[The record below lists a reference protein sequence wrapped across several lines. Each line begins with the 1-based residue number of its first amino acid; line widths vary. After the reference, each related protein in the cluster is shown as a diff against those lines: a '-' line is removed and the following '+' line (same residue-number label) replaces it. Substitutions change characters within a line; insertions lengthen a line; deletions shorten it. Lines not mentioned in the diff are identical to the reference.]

1 MKLQF
6 PTRGAVLFSN
16 ANPERRNQV
25 VSAPLYGSFLIDPD
39 RKAIIGAGYG
49 LTDAFGTTVF
59 YKVELISMT
68 LIGAVGEGTL
78 IAVESAGQIS
88 HEDHMTKVSK
98 AIDNA
103 FEAGRAVAFQECEEA
118 AQGALADLG
127 DADDEFEALGSPTRV
142 YVRFADGSVMM
153 HHDIVAIADFEG
165 NLVLE
170 NTEGGV
176 VGVHPAWRSYE
187 LLLNTEEGDLI
198 VEDQPE
204 EAAAPSPAADEM
216 ECGCDACK
224 NSKRLEGD
232 ELAAWMVWFDSGV
245 KATDEPKLSE
255 RFPGKVFRY
264 GPIGGNI

>member
-25 VSAPLYGSFLIDPD
+25 VSAPLYGSFLIDPE
-39 RKAIIGAGYG
+39 RRASIGAAYG

-59 YKVELISMT
+59 YNVELISMT

-88 HEDHMTKVSK
+88 HEDHMSKVSK
-98 AIDNA
+98 AIDQA

-118 AQGALADLG
+118 AQDALADLG

-176 VGVHPAWRSYE
+176 IGVHPAWRSYE
-187 LLLNTEEGDLI
+187 LLLNTEEGDQI
-198 VEDQPE
+198 AEDQPE
-204 EAAAPSPAADEM
+204 EAAAPSPADEM
-216 ECGCDACK
+216 TECGCDACK
-224 NSKRLEGD
+224 DSKRLNDD
-232 ELAAWMVWFDSGV
+232 ELSAWMVWFDNGAKDAV
-245 KATDEPKLSE
+245 ELKLSD
-255 RFPGKVFRY
+255 RFPAKVFRY
-264 GPIGGNI
+264 GPIGGNA